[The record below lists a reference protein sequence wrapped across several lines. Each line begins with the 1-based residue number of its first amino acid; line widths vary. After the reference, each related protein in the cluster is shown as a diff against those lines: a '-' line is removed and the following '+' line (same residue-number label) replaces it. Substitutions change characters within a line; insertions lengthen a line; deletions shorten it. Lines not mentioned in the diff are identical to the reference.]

1 VSLSTSYFDHKFH
14 VIKAVDILVEVVEST
29 IGCNGLL
36 PVQNLARHV
45 GSVSSIGEQSRQ
57 SQALPSPSKG
67 PGKYGHFFYQN
78 YINNLFGHLFVF
90 IQSFRECIVKFSLIY
105 VQIYGSDI
113 MSK

>member
-1 VSLSTSYFDHKFH
+1 MSLSTSYFDHKFH

-29 IGCNGLL
+29 IGCNGLF

-67 PGKYGHFFYQN
+67 PGKYGHFFTKTTSTMYLAICLSLYN
-78 YINNLFGHLFVF
+78 HL
-90 IQSFRECIVKFSLIY
+90 
-105 VQIYGSDI
+105 GSA
-113 MSK
+113 